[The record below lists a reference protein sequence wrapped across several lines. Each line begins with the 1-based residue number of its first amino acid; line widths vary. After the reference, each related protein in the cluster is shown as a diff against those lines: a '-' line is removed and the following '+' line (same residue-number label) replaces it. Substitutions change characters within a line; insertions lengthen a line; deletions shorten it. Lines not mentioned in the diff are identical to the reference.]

1 MAEARVRNDRFAPY
15 LPRLVT
21 DWLRQDPDTLARALD
36 GSVVFIDISGFT
48 KLSEGLA
55 RQGNIGAEELAAT
68 IGSTFTDLLA
78 VAYEHGGRLLKF
90 GGDALLLLFVG
101 DDHAAR
107 AAYSAVGMRR
117 SLRERGELSVLG
129 QKVRLR
135 MSIGAHTGTFHF
147 FLVGESHRELVVTGP
162 GTSDTAAL
170 EGAADAGEILISPTM
185 AREFRASI
193 LGRAKPPGMLLRRA
207 PTLAAEPTG
216 YEVTPTP
223 EDVDLTTCIP
233 LGLRE
238 SLLENRGPEHRR
250 ATIAFIHFDGTDALI
265 RDLPLEEVGQ
275 ALDQLVSI
283 VQRAVDHHDVTFL
296 ASDVDRDGGKFILAA
311 GVPTSSG
318 DDERNM
324 LLALREIVDAAPR
337 IPIRIGVNR
346 GPVFAGDVGPPYR
359 RTYTVMGDAVN
370 LAARLMAHA
379 SPGEI
384 LATHDVLDRS
394 PTAFS
399 LDAVEPFFV
408 KGKSRPVEAWRVGPV
423 AGARTDTTTLRL
435 PFVGR
440 VDELKLLQ
448 EARAAVV
455 SGTGRFV
462 EIVGAAGMGK
472 SRLIDELRATCTD
485 LIVRGTRCELY
496 ESTTPYSPWRVIVR
510 ELVGLDPVQREPTDA
525 DQLMEVVRST
535 APDLEPWAPLL
546 APLVDVRIDET
557 PETSRLEGQFR
568 TAKTADVVRGLAQR
582 ILAGPVV
589 LVLEDIQWMDDA
601 SHALLKAV
609 TTEIE
614 SVPWLVITS
623 RRNGRPDG
631 AEESGAAVTLTLGPL
646 HPDEAV
652 ALVNGATADAPI
664 SSQDVELLAERSTG
678 NPLFL
683 TELVAAARSAGGV
696 LALPDSVEALVAAS
710 IDRLPPQDRDLLR
723 RVAVLGRS
731 FPADLLDAVLDPDEL
746 DGSAWS
752 RVSEHLIREP
762 SRLTFEHAIVRDSA
776 YEGLAYRSRKEL
788 HAKVADAIRRDADAN
803 GDDASELLGLHYFRA
818 ERFEE
823 AFEYSRSAAEQA
835 REIFADHEAAEL
847 YERALDAAR
856 RLDSVSSLVQ
866 GQLRESLGDVR
877 HRSGRFAEAEVAFR
891 SARRYVT
898 EDPVAQARLQLKRA
912 WIKGWLDRYSE
923 ALRAITR
930 GLRLLEHSTSD
941 EALRQRAQLLAWYSQ
956 FCLSGGALGRAIRW
970 SEQAIAA
977 AEAAHDTESLAHAF
991 KVLGWVQLDRG
1002 DLETTATLERA
1013 LMLYEELDDR
1023 PGQASVLNLM
1033 GGFAYWRGEWDEA
1046 LDFYEQARAL
1056 ARQTGNTVLGAF
1068 CTTNIGEIALDR
1080 GQLDAATA
1088 LFQDAARVWRVA
1100 GDRPGL
1106 AFATLLLGRARGG
1119 SGYFAE
1125 ARQLLEQARDEA
1137 LGVGSQVDA
1146 LEANARLA
1154 ECRLAEGEIADA
1166 LAIADAALTDAA
1178 SLGGVAAQTPL
1189 LLRVRGL
1196 ALASLDRRDEARVAL
1211 EASLSA
1217 ARARHAGYEIAL
1229 TVGAL
1234 AALSSDAA
1242 ERRALAAESQE
1253 ILARLGVVTE
1263 PGPTAR

>member
-1 MAEARVRNDRFAPY
+1 MGQDRTSNERFAPY
-15 LPRLVT
+15 LPRLAT
-21 DWLRQDPDTLARALD
+21 EWLRQDPATRARALD

-68 IGSTFTDLLA
+68 IGSTFTELLA
-78 VAYEHGGRLLKF
+78 VAYDHGGRLLKF
-90 GGDALLLLFVG
+90 GGDALLLFFEG

-107 AAYSAVGMRR
+107 AACSAVGMRR
-117 SLRERGELSVLG
+117 TLRERGELHVLG

-147 FLVGESHRELVVTGP
+147 FLVGASHRELVVTGS
-162 GTSDTAAL
+162 GTSETAGL
-170 EGAADAGEILISPTM
+170 EGAADAGEILISSDM
-185 AREFRASI
+185 AQRFPRSVV
-193 LGRAKPPGMLLRRA
+193 GRAKGPGVLLRRA
-207 PTLAAEPTG
+207 PTLTSLPSG
-216 YEVTPTP
+216 YEVVPP
-223 EDVDLTTCIP
+223 PPDVDLGQCIP
-233 LGLRE
+233 VGLRE
-238 SLLENRGPEHRR
+238 SLLETRAPEHRR
-250 ATIAFIHFDGTDALI
+250 ATIAFVHFDGTDDLI
-265 RDLPLEEVGQ
+265 RDLALAEVGR
-275 ALDQLVSI
+275 ALDELVSV
-283 VQRAVDHHDVTFL
+283 VQAAVDRHDVTFL
-296 ASDVDRDGGKFILAA
+296 ASDVDRDGGKFILTS

-324 LLALREIVDAAPR
+324 LLALREIIDAAPR

-346 GPVFAGDVGPPYR
+346 GPVFAGDVGPSYR

-379 SPGEI
+379 APGEI

-408 KGKSRPVEAWRVGPV
+408 KGKSQPVEAWLVGPV
-423 AGARTDTTTLRL
+423 AGAKTDTATLRL

-440 VDELKLLQ
+440 AADLARLV
-448 EARAAVV
+448 EARDAAV
-455 SGTGRFV
+455 GGAGRFV

-472 SRLIDELRATCTD
+472 SRLIDELRSTSGEV
-485 LIVRGTRCELY
+485 LVRGTRCELY
-496 ESTTPYSPWRVIVR
+496 ESTIPYSPWRVIVR
-510 ELVGLDPVQREPTDA
+510 ELLGLDPAQREATDA
-525 DQLMEVVRST
+525 DELIAAVRSV
-535 APDLEPWAPLL
+535 APELEPWTPLL
-546 APLVDVRIDET
+546 APLVDVPLDET

-568 TAKTADVVRGLAQR
+568 TAKTADVLRDLAQR

-589 LVLEDIQWMDDA
+589 LIIEDTQWMDDA
-601 SHALLKAV
+601 SRTLLQAV
-609 TTEIE
+609 TNEIE

-623 RRNGRPDG
+623 RRDDV
-631 AEESGAAVTLTLGPL
+631 AAGTEHDDSAITLALGPL
-646 HPDEAV
+646 TLDDAV

-696 LALPDSVEALVAAS
+696 SALPDSVEALVAAG
-710 IDRLPPQDRDLLR
+710 IDRLPPQDRELLR

-731 FPADLLDAVLDPDEL
+731 FSAGLLGAVLDADEL
-746 DGSAWS
+746 EGSAWS
-752 RVSEHLIREP
+752 RVSAYLIREP

-788 HAKVADAIRRDADAN
+788 HARVADAIRREADAS
-803 GDDASELLGLHYFRA
+803 GDDASELLALHYFRA
-818 ERFEE
+818 ERFQE
-823 AFEYSRSAAEQA
+823 AFDCSRTAAEQA
-835 REIFADHEAAEL
+835 QAIFADHEAAEL
-847 YERALDAAR
+847 YERALAAAR
-856 RLDSVSSLVQ
+856 RLDEVPAELHA
-866 GQLRESLGDVR
+866 QLRESLGDVR
-877 HRSGRFAEAEVAFR
+877 HRSGRFADAEVAFR

-898 EDPVAQARLQLKRA
+898 DDPVAQARLQLKRA
-912 WIKGWLDRYSE
+912 WTKGWLDRYSE

-930 GLRLLEHSTSD
+930 GLRLLD
-941 EALRQRAQLLAWYSQ
+941 GAAGDAALRQRAELLAWYSQ
-956 FCLSGGALGRAIRW
+956 FCLSGGALRRAIHW

-977 AEAAHDTESLAHAF
+977 AEAANDPASLAHAF

-1002 DLETTATLERA
+1002 DLETTATLERSLA
-1013 LMLYEELDDR
+1013 LYEELDDR
-1023 PGQASVLNLM
+1023 PGQASVLNMM

-1046 LDFYEQARAL
+1046 LRFYEQARAL
-1056 ARQTGNTVLGAF
+1056 ARQTGDTVLVAF

-1080 GQLDAATA
+1080 GQVDVATG

-1106 AFATLLLGRARGG
+1106 AFATLLLGRALGG
-1119 SGYFAE
+1119 SGRFAE
-1125 ARQLLEQARDEA
+1125 ARRYLEEARDEA

-1146 LEANARLA
+1146 LEATARLA
-1154 ECRLAEGEIADA
+1154 ECQLAEGEFAAA
-1166 LAIADAALTDAA
+1166 LEAADAALVDAA

-1196 ALASLDRRDEARVAL
+1196 ALASLGRRDEARRAL
-1211 EASLSA
+1211 DESLASAS
-1217 ARARHAGYEIAL
+1217 ARHAGYEIGL

-1234 AALSSDAA
+1234 AALTVDEA

-1253 ILARLGVVTE
+1253 ILTRLGVVTE
-1263 PGPTAR
+1263 PGATD